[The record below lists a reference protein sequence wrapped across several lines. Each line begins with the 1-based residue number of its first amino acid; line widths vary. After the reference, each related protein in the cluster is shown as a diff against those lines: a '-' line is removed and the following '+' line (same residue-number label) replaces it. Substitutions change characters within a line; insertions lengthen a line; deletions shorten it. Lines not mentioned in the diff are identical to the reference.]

1 MAIFDLYWFFLA
13 QFLGCTFGWH
23 WPPRGIDQW
32 SKLYLGHIFTILAVF
47 CVFWLCSG
55 RMLLCAIFYPF
66 LTHFA
71 VFCLRRAQLWPT
83 IYNNRLKMHLW
94 IAIIAQIS
102 RQYHLYIY
110 KDLLRWSKFPWE
122 HNQSQVTSSTQLK
135 NKISCFVK
143 VNIIGIPI
151 FCTPFYFMY
160 LIDIGQN
167 FVDIV
172 VNVVAGI
179 GIRPSQ
185 HPQHQ
190 LRFS

>member
-1 MAIFDLYWFFLA
+1 MAPWGQYN
-13 QFLGCTFGWH
+13 
-23 WPPRGIDQW
+23 
-32 SKLYLGHIFTILAVF
+32 
-47 CVFWLCSG
+47 
-55 RMLLCAIFYPF
+55 YPF
-66 LTHFA
+66 LPSFSVQLNFTWVCKFRVEFDKKRNLSLTPIPLRENSIFLFLFLPFSNPLRFRFA
-71 VFCLRRAQLWPT
+71 VFCLLRAQLWPT

-102 RQYHLYIY
+102 RQYQLYIY
-110 KDLLRWSKFPWE
+110 MDLLRWAKFPWE

-135 NKISCFVK
+135 NKISCLAK
-143 VNIIGIPI
+143 ANIPI
-151 FCTPFYFMY
+151 FCTHFYFMY

-185 HPQHQ
+185 HPQHL